1 MTEILRQ
8 TLLFVRTLVAV
19 TEEYETVLVVF
30 DEQATLRVKKTSQL
44 KPYIVG
50 DI

>member
-1 MTEILRQ
+1 MEMP
-8 TLLFVRTLVAV
+8 TLVAV
-19 TEEYETVLVVF
+19 TQEYETVLVVF
-30 DEQATLRVKKTSQL
+30 DEHAKLRVKKTLQL